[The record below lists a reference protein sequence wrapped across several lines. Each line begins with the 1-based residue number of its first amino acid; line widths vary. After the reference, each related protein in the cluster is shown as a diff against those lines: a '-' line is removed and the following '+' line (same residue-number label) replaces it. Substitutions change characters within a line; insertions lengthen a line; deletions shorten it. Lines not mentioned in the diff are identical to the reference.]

1 MLNSAPSNETL
12 LAYPPDIFLITATF
26 MTLQFSSYY
35 NIKDYSYAKIKT
47 PRPYPSKY
55 LAHPRRLSLL
65 PLL

>member
-12 LAYPPDIFLITATF
+12 LAYPADEFLIMVAF
-26 MTLQFSSYY
+26 MTLQYSSYY

-47 PRPYPSKY
+47 PRPSPNEHPT
-55 LAHPRRLSLL
+55 HPRRLSLL